1 MEVSILKILSSYSSN
16 FLILKEIYEGDHTY
30 YLVTEYLEGQS
41 LREEIER
48 AKVSNDFL
56 KILGIT

>member
-16 FLILKEIYEGDHTY
+16 FLILREIYEGDHTY

-41 LREEIER
+41 LSEEIER
-48 AKVSNDFL
+48 AKVCNDF
-56 KILGIT
+56 